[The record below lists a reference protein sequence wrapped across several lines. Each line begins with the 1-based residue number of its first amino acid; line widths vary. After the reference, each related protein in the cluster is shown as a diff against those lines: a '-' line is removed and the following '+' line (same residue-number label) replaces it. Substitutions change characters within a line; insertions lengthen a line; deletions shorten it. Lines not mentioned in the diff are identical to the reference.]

1 MIKFN
6 EANALDIENEKGT
19 LSIEDD
25 IQDGMS
31 LFISNEKIALTMIA
45 LLKNDELKKFLE
57 NEKHCV
63 IKNTIFSHLHGRKKV
78 VETIFTT
85 VDNFKETETG
95 RKPRIM
101 FISEDTTYEYPL
113 TEEEWTAMVSL
124 MRWVSNG
131 YKE

>member
-6 EANALDIENEKGT
+6 EANVLDIENEKGT

-25 IQDGMS
+25 IQDGMT
-31 LFISNEKIALTMIA
+31 LFVSNEKIALTMIS
-45 LLKNDELKKFLE
+45 LLKNSEIKKFLE
-57 NEKHCV
+57 NEQHCV
-63 IKNTIFSHLHGRKKV
+63 IKNTIFSKLNGRKKI

-101 FISEDTTYEYPL
+101 FLSEDTTYEYPL
-113 TEEEWTAMVSL
+113 TEEEWKAMVSL